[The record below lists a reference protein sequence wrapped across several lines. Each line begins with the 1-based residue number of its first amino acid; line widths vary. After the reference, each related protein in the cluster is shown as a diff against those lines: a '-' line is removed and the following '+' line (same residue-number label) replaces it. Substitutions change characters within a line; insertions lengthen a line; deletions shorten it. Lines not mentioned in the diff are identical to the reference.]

1 LVDYWQIIRIFLWNS
16 GIGKNLIFSTID
28 NFLICDESRIFW
40 QMMIYLRSVLMQ
52 DMAVL
57 MTMHPSDVVK
67 DGSTEELQ
75 ALVSPF
81 KVMNTA
87 RTTLFLVIFC

>member
-1 LVDYWQIIRIFLWNS
+1 
-16 GIGKNLIFSTID
+16 
-28 NFLICDESRIFW
+28 
-40 QMMIYLRSVLMQ
+40 MQ

-87 RTTLFLVIFC
+87 RTTLFLVIFCWNRQWLQPLLMLTWFTWLLNNILVKNFGPTQNVG